1 MGCIW
6 ATVRAREGGPIAFP
20 ARGRRA
26 IHRGPVPYA
35 APEPLGMLRWP
46 RTAVAEPR
54 ARRGAFL
61 NVCVRLRFI
70 LSHSL
75 YIIGL

>member
-6 ATVRAREGGPIAFP
+6 ATVRPREGGPVAFL
-20 ARGRRA
+20 AGGLS
-26 IHRGPVPYA
+26 IGVPYA

-54 ARRGAFL
+54 ARRGLFL
-61 NVCVRLRFI
+61 NVLVNLLFI
-70 LSHSL
+70 YFAYYRPPIRS
-75 YIIGL
+75 YT

>member
-20 ARGRRA
+20 AGGLS
-26 IHRGPVPYA
+26 IGVPYA

-46 RTAVAEPR
+46 RTAESGG
-54 ARRGAFL
+54 GASGAAGSVFE
-61 NVCVRLRFI
+61 RLCPAAI
-70 LSHSL
+70 
-75 YIIGL
+75 YT

>member
-20 ARGRRA
+20 AGGLS
-26 IHRGPVPYA
+26 IGVPYA
-35 APEPLGMLRWP
+35 APEPLVMLRWP

-54 ARRGAFL
+54 AHRGAFVSGCDL
-61 NVCVRLRFI
+61 YLANP
-70 LSHSL
+70 LSAAKNEERP
-75 YIIGL
+75 

>member
-6 ATVRAREGGPIAFP
+6 ATVRAREGGPIACP
-20 ARGRRA
+20 AGGLS
-26 IHRGPVPYA
+26 IGVPYA
-35 APEPLGMLRWP
+35 APKPLVMLRWP

-61 NVCVRLRFI
+61 NVCDCVRLAAAI
-70 LSHSL
+70 
-75 YIIGL
+75 YI

>member
-20 ARGRRA
+20 AGGLS
-26 IHRGPVPYA
+26 IGVPYA

-54 ARRGAFL
+54 ARRGLFF
-61 NVCVRLRFI
+61 NVLVNLLFI
-70 LSHSL
+70 LSLRTHRML
-75 YIIGL
+75 G

>member
-20 ARGRRA
+20 AGGLS
-26 IHRGPVPYA
+26 IGVLYA

-54 ARRGAFL
+54 GRRGLYL
-61 NVCVRLRFI
+61 NVLVALRVI
-70 LSHSL
+70 LVNHAYTISK
-75 YIIGL
+75 